1 MGEERC
7 RPEGTTPRTTPA
19 WTRREPGSISGSV
32 VPPAVAA
39 DAPSSSPPP
48 PPLPRRQ
55 PKSRPGP
62 PTAGSGEPGPAF
74 ETTPGSPGQ
83 VGGAGARKLQ
93 LTQPTAVEPQLLDN
107 VRYLFRPVLDQADLL
122 AEPVRTTSQA
132 VGGELAGAAVTRKSA
147 GQRGAPAGGHGATA
161 DLSDPGADRSSEPG
175 SGGQAGPPE
184 RGRRLRVRIGR
195 AASGADGR
203 GRRQLTWAAAILVV
217 VLTAVGTA
225 FALVPHGQSAGRV
238 QSASSGTQHNVARG
252 TGGPL
257 SGAKAIVGLSNAAII
272 RSRAANW
279 VVRQISSSAIIA
291 CDDVMCDQLY
301 DAGLPASDLLV
312 ISPNAPDPLGADV
325 VIGTPALRSQFG
337 RRLADEYAPLVIASF
352 GGGKSLIQ
360 VRVVAPD
367 GAAAYQSAFNTD
379 LAARQHVGA
388 VLLHNDKIDVAP
400 PGQPDLIAGLV
411 DPRLLAMLP
420 VLAGQHPV
428 QILGFYDQAPRASA
442 GVPFS
447 GVEFAASDP
456 ASGLSPASYR
466 HWLVGFFNG
475 QRAPYQAASVTTARI
490 AGRAVVR
497 VRFARPSP
505 LGLLNGA
512 Q

>member
-1 MGEERC
+1 MAAGE
-7 RPEGTTPRTTPA
+7 
-19 WTRREPGSISGSV
+19 
-32 VPPAVAA
+32 PPP
-39 DAPSSSPPP
+39 PSS

-55 PKSRPGP
+55 PKPRQGQPAP
-62 PTAGSGEPGPAF
+62 DKGEPGPAF
-74 ETTPGSPGQ
+74 ETTPSSPGQ
-83 VGGAGARKLQ
+83 VGGTGASELQ
-93 LTQPTAVEPQLLDN
+93 LTQPAAVEPQLPDN
-107 VRYLFRPVLDQADLL
+107 VRYLFRPVLNQTDTL
-122 AEPVRTTSQA
+122 AEPVRATSQA
-132 VGGELAGAAVTRKSA
+132 VGGELAGVAVTRKSA
-147 GQRGAPAGGHGATA
+147 GQRGAPAGGQGTA
-161 DLSDPGADRSSEPG
+161 ADFPDPGGDRPSEPG
-175 SGGQAGPPE
+175 PDGQAGPPE
-184 RGRRLRVRIGR
+184 RGGRLRVPAAR
-195 AASGADGR
+195 AASAADGR
-203 GRRQLTWAAAILVV
+203 VRRQLTWAAVVLVV

-225 FALVPHGQSAGRV
+225 IALVPRGPSAGRV
-238 QSASSGTQHNVARG
+238 QSASSGTQHKGARG
-252 TGGPL
+252 SGGPI

-279 VVRQISSSAIIA
+279 IVRQISSNAIIA

-337 RRLADEYAPLVIASF
+337 SRLAGEYAPLVIASF
-352 GGGKSLIQ
+352 GAGKSLIQ
-360 VRVVAPD
+360 VRVVAAD

-379 LAARQHVGA
+379 LAARQHLGA
-388 VLLHNDKIDVAP
+388 VLLHNDKLGVSPSA
-400 PGQPDLIAGLV
+400 QPDLIAGLV

-456 ASGLSPASYR
+456 ASGLSPTSYR

-475 QRAPYQAASVTTARI
+475 QRAPYEAASVSTARI
-490 AGRAVVR
+490 AGHTVVR